1 MHIKRLAAASAASI
15 LTLSLVACGSNDDN
29 TEASE
34 NTPTANMTSEP
45 DINSSAVET
54 ELGST
59 ATLHCGDGCVLS
71 IRLDDIDTLDTCPD
85 GQWDDSKDLSGKRI
99 IKIDGE
105 IEGLSVPNVASIGNT
120 EVITESGITESADH
134 ECYQSTSSQSVS
146 VSEGQ
151 KKNLD
156 TIYTLPADSEKLT
169 FDGAL
174 AYSLPDD
181 TDGADVQDDQPAA
194 AAEPTVVECLPGTPG
209 PAEWSDGT
217 TRPAEECSDPDYA
230 AAESQSGFDPSDQSF
245 EEMFPY
251 APYGRDEDGIPE
263 IPEGTSDEERC
274 HMMLGAPCGPQEQSE
289 FDQFGQNMRD
299 AMQ

>member
-15 LTLSLVACGSNDDN
+15 LTLSLVACGSDDD
-29 TEASE
+29 TAEPRTDSSAAPTPQAEA
-34 NTPTANMTSEP
+34 
-45 DINSSAVET
+45 NSSSGAVDA

-59 ATLHCGDGCVLS
+59 MTLHCGDGCVLS

-85 GQWDDSKDLSGKRI
+85 GQWSDSEDLSDMRI
-99 IKIDGE
+99 IQIDGE

-120 EVITESGITESADH
+120 EVITSSGLTENADH
-134 ECYQSTSSQSVS
+134 KCYQSTSSQSVS
-146 VSEGQ
+146 VNEGQ
-151 KKNLD
+151 KKRLD
-156 TIYTLPADSEKLT
+156 TLYTIPADSEKLT

-174 AYSLPDD
+174 SYELPAADD
-181 TDGADVQDDQPAA
+181 SVDTEGDQTA

-217 TRPAEECSDPDYA
+217 MRPADECSDPDYA
-230 AAESQSGFDPSDQSF
+230 AAEAQSGLDPADQSF

-251 APYGRDEDGIPE
+251 APYGRDEDGMPE
-263 IPEGTSDEERC
+263 IPEGTSTDERC
-274 HMMLGAPCGPQEQSE
+274 HMMKGEPCLAEEVRQFE
-289 FDQFGQNMRD
+289 QFGQNMRD